1 MKHIN
6 HEKINAALGAA
17 LPDNFRVYSRTENPN
32 PLQPPRDLFVMVEA
46 PFYFSDGDG
55 YQIYLEQTDAGV
67 LRLSDKG
74 NLAMRMSIDI
84 NLDLFYTGKF
94 DTRRKQILAECD
106 MREDDGELL
115 LDTDAKELAAD
126 ICKFAVGMTR
136 LCELSAFIERE
147 VCAACGKA
155 VGPDDEFYQC
165 ANELCGK
172 LVCDECSHNNE
183 SEGVK
188 DEARGLNIVGRSALC
203 KKCDGVVQEMDAG
216 AGAE

>member
-6 HEKINAALGAA
+6 HDTINYELRAALRDA
-17 LPDNFRVYSRTENPN
+17 FRAYSRDENPN
-32 PLQPPRDLFVMVEA
+32 PLQPPRDLFLVVET
-46 PFYFSDGDG
+46 PLYFSDGDG
-55 YQIYLEQTDAGV
+55 YQIYLEKTDAGV

-74 NLAMRMSIDI
+74 SLALRMSIDI

-147 VCAACGKA
+147 VCGGCGKA

-172 LVCDECSHNNE
+172 LVCGGCSYHNE

-188 DEARGLNIVGRSALC
+188 DEARGLDIVNRSCLC
-203 KKCDGVVQEMDAG
+203 AKCNGVVQEMDAG